1 MKLLTPI
8 NESVA
13 RLEKYNSGE
22 KLLSW
27 FGISWI
33 PLLVVAVTLL
43 SAGVISV
50 SPMVLSSHP
59 TLIGSDAP
67 LKWSNYSPLM
77 GLPIVI
83 LSGMCMDRF
92 GRLNVLI
99 PALVM
104 GIISE
109 AVLRSFVSTNYIGF
123 MLNRDIIVQVII
135 GACMLIVYETVPLKN
150 RLFAVF
156 VLSLCSELG
165 SAAASGIMLA
175 VERKLLSQNT
185 DISDPN
191 LVIDDLDDIETYWLN
206 SQMKIFKYLQILS
219 VVLLGLA
226 LVGIVLMAKYRAC
239 NLSLWILFKSSLQRG
254 EIYDTAVHERAEQD
268 GQDPFL
274 SGPVPMSREEFL
286 IKMEKET
293 IHESVSSLLKRIRG
307 PFALVILMA
316 IAFGMSKPD
325 SEFMQH
331 IAAEA
336 LLGSNGTVEQLGLI
350 GVAIMISSVGLSLVA
365 WRLNK
370 DVRYLPFVGLLLCS
384 IAGFMFVSR
393 SSTDI
398 FMQRIKM
405 ESMGFGETKLSRS
418 DAFMFGANYVFG
430 SIGSPIVVCSVRLL
444 IMDLMPTK
452 IRGLGIMLVAGL
464 MSASYGI
471 AQTLLTLSFA
481 AEVVVTI
488 MICAA
493 GVLGMAAMYTTN
505 WFDNSLLCRDPEQDA
520 QWLVQES
527 TSLILPA

>member
-1 MKLLTPI
+1 
-8 NESVA
+8 
-13 RLEKYNSGE
+13 
-22 KLLSW
+22 
-27 FGISWI
+27 
-33 PLLVVAVTLL
+33 
-43 SAGVISV
+43 
-50 SPMVLSSHP
+50 
-59 TLIGSDAP
+59 
-67 LKWSNYSPLM
+67 
-77 GLPIVI
+77 
-83 LSGMCMDRF
+83 
-92 GRLNVLI
+92 
-99 PALVM
+99 
-104 GIISE
+104 
-109 AVLRSFVSTNYIGF
+109 
-123 MLNRDIIVQVII
+123 
-135 GACMLIVYETVPLKN
+135 
-150 RLFAVF
+150 
-156 VLSLCSELG
+156 
-165 SAAASGIMLA
+165 
-175 VERKLLSQNT
+175 
-185 DISDPN
+185 
-191 LVIDDLDDIETYWLN
+191 
-206 SQMKIFKYLQILS
+206 
-219 VVLLGLA
+219 
-226 LVGIVLMAKYRAC
+226 
-239 NLSLWILFKSSLQRG
+239 
-254 EIYDTAVHERAEQD
+254 
-268 GQDPFL
+268 
-274 SGPVPMSREEFL
+274 
-286 IKMEKET
+286 
-293 IHESVSSLLKRIRG
+293 LKRIRG